1 MAGPRHFQ
9 FFSKDQRN
17 PYIIRLIDYLILDT
31 EGSITFDGYYYVSDE
46 EFPIRT
52 FYNTTLREEKPYE
65 EKMTDEGYVAKYS
78 NIEDIYYEIE
88 IYERQKTTDTSKI
101 SEINDEDG
109 KPMRVCFFP
118 TCEQKI
124 KFRVIRRFESFDEF
138 LGRATEH
145 FNEGKDAA
153 PTTIVYESSN
163 EVLANEVPGSE

>member
-1 MAGPRHFQ
+1 M
-9 FFSKDQRN
+9 
-17 PYIIRLIDYLILDT
+17 
-31 EGSITFDGYYYVSDE
+31 EGTITFDGYYYVSDE

-65 EKMTDEGYVAKYS
+65 EEMTKEGGRAKYR
-78 NIEDIYYEIE
+78 NIEDVYYEIE
-88 IYERQKTTDTSKI
+88 IYDRQKMVDTSKT
-101 SEINDEDG
+101 SEIDDEDG

-124 KFRVIRRFESFDEF
+124 SFRVIKRFESFEEF

-153 PTTIVYESSN
+153 PTMIVYESSN
-163 EVLANEVPGSE
+163 EVLANEVLANEVLANEVLANEVLGSMQS